1 MMMMMMMTFIPGRS
15 TCVLITLGGETSTI
29 IESRHDSN
37 RIRNRFKR
45 WETKEYYH
53 MPFEHPSDLVG
64 KTSRWIHRR
73 MIDAVSCLEQLKT
86 MMGGDG

>member
-1 MMMMMMMTFIPGRS
+1 MGA
-15 TCVLITLGGETSTI
+15 
-29 IESRHDSN
+29 
-37 RIRNRFKR
+37 
-45 WETKEYYH
+45 KEYYH

-64 KTSRWIHRR
+64 KASRWIYRR